1 MPEYCVICGD
11 EIDENDGIDY
21 IEEPTEKNINNA
33 FYLSRD
39 IRKQYKPICKYEFD
53 KPDGYIFIFD
63 KTFKESPIEFLFK
76 EGIVSRNTTNNNN
89 IFEHD
94 VKKSATKDNENKLDF
109 EDVNT
114 VCKIA
119 EYPHMSTISNKI
131 QMAIIELPYGKGIEY
146 LKETIN
152 KFGGKTYV
160 FIRYNDDRFERIQ
173 IYVDKNK
180 TYKFFNVLE
189 KAGFFAMQ

>member
-21 IEEPTEKNINNA
+21 VEEPTEKNINNA

-94 VKKSATKDNENKLDF
+94 VKKPTTKDNENKLAF

-119 EYPHMSTISNKI
+119 EYPHMSTISNKL
-131 QMAIIELPYGKGIEY
+131 QMVTIELPYGKEIDC
-146 LKETIN
+146 LKEAIN
-152 KFGGKTYV
+152 KFGEKTYV
-160 FIRYNDDRFERIQ
+160 FIRHNDDRFERIQ

-180 TYKFFNVLE
+180 VDKFLNVLK
-189 KAGFFAMQ
+189 KAEFFIIQ